1 MTSQEYRIEVA
12 LHVAKKSDKLSD
24 VKFVELFTRRG
35 KLEAAFNLLK
45 LNFKLDLFVVTP
57 ALEAVMKELSDM
69 DNVFIM
75 ECIQYQNL
83 NRMVQKIKHATAVL
97 EQISYVIMD
106 QQLEAL
112 FAEEDAAI

>member
-12 LHVAKKSDKLSD
+12 LHVAKNSDKLSD
-24 VKFVELFTRRG
+24 VKFVEQFTRRG

-57 ALEAVMKELSDM
+57 ALEALMKELDM
-69 DNVFIM
+69 KDIQFIS
-75 ECIQYQNL
+75 ECIHHQDL
-83 NRMVQKIKHATAVL
+83 NRMAQKIKHATAVL
-97 EQISYVIMD
+97 EQISFVIMD
-106 QQLEAL
+106 QQLDAL